1 MAMKVLLCG
10 EGPHD
15 VGLRVWDARA
25 QALELEKAFAEAEA
39 ELEHAAVL
47 LPIASEQRNAAQ

>member
-1 MAMKVLLCG
+1 LDLL
-10 EGPHD
+10 D
-15 VGLRVWDARA
+15 AYRAVWEARS

-47 LPIASEQRNAAQ
+47 LPINGTLAIQNP